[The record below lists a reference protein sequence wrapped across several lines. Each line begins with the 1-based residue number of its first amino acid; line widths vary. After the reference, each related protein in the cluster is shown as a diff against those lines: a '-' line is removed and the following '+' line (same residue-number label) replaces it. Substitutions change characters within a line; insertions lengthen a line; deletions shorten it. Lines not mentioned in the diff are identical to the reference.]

1 MSHITVEQPTPR
13 VTLTLL
19 FLLCV
24 RFAPTFCR
32 FFLYVTYVLIVIYYD
47 KFLKMIGSDPLVVEK
62 GDGDDA
68 SSTTSS
74 VQHCPADEVLPFI
87 FPPHCYE
94 AEDTLL

>member
-1 MSHITVEQPTPR
+1 M
-13 VTLTLL
+13 
-19 FLLCV
+19 CV
-24 RFAPTFCR
+24 GFAATFCR

-74 VQHCPADEVLPFI
+74 VQHCPADEVLPFF